1 MVQPILFGKSGQ
13 QLFGAYH
20 PPEERRPRDAA
31 VVLCYPAVQEYMRTH
46 WAFRKLAGL
55 LSREGLHVLRFDY
68 FGTGDSAGGSH
79 QVTATRSAADIRAAA
94 TELRD
99 LADVRRVSLVGLRWG
114 ATLATQAVAQGLE
127 VQDLV
132 LWEPAVDGRSHL
144 ADLAAIQAVRFQ
156 RFDPLGSGDPG
167 ELLGYPLDAA
177 QRAEMEAIDLAGLSR
192 LPASRILIF
201 SSRARP
207 EHESLL
213 TMLRDREGRPPTCHV
228 IPEDAAQ
235 GHEGVLLSTKV
246 LQAIATAVGGGTA

>member
-20 PPEERRPRDAA
+20 PPAERRPREAA
-31 VVLCYPAVQEYMRTH
+31 AVLCYPAVQEYMRTH

-55 LSREGLHVLRFDY
+55 LSRDGLHVLRFDY

-79 QVTATRSAADIRAAA
+79 QVTATRSEADIRTAA

-114 ATLATQAVAQGLE
+114 ATLAAHAVAHGLD

-132 LWEPAVDGRSHL
+132 LWEPAVDGHSHL
-144 ADLAAIQAVRFQ
+144 ADLAAIEAVRFR
-156 RFDPLGSGDPG
+156 RFEPLGSGDPG

-177 QRAEMEAIDLAGLSR
+177 QRAEMVAIDLARLSR
-192 LPASRILIF
+192 LAASRILIF

-207 EHESLL
+207 EHEVLL
-213 TMLRDREGRPPTCHV
+213 SVLRDREGRPPTCHV

-246 LQAIATAVGGGTA
+246 LQAIASSLGGGVA